1 MTQWIHRHQIPKIKE
16 LLNDFYNKN
25 VGTRAGYSAG
35 ATDEEEI
42 EQASLDFLTVNC
54 GKLWQNIT
62 DDSNL
67 NAEIINIFAQDF
79 IRQFWTNR
87 IGYDNPMAFYIKL
100 RGFMDQWLPV
110 WGQFYKEAVLDKNAF
125 ITSIGTVGVNA
136 TGLIH
141 VEGKSSG
148 GTTSE
153 GTNDSSTKGETSGAT
168 TAITS
173 STSDTKGSNAKD
185 DTSSSNTSVD
195 TSQITNGTDT
205 TTKNDTT
212 TTDTQNMQVTSDT
225 PQDRISTDFS
235 KGGKGTEPLSA
246 YNFNYASSAEGQ
258 HTLASADT
266 TGKDTVVH
274 STKVEGQDLTSVTGE
289 NHEKG
294 TINSTTTTNGK
305 NDSSTNG
312 YNYSITNGKTSLKVK
327 NHNKQNNDTTSQSAN
342 VTKSKSRGLP
352 LTQIAREF
360 DEMANG
366 AYLRIFIEAKKAGLF
381 LGVY

>member
-25 VGTRAGYSAG
+25 LGTRAGYSAG

-79 IRQFWTNR
+79 IRQFWNNR
-87 IGYDNPMAFYIKL
+87 IGYDNPMTFYIKL

-125 ITSIGTVGVNA
+125 ITSIGSVDVNA

-168 TAITS
+168 TSITS
-173 STSDTKGSNAKD
+173 SNSDTKGSNTKD

-212 TTDTQNMQVTSDT
+212 TTDTQNMEVTSDT

-258 HTLASADT
+258 HTLASSDT

-274 STKVEGQDLTSVTGE
+274 STKVEGQDYTSVTGE

-294 TINSTTTTNGK
+294 TINTTTTTNGK

-312 YNYSITNGKTSLKVK
+312 YNYSTTNGKTTLKVT
-327 NHNKQNNDTTSQSAN
+327 NNNNQNNDTTSQSAN
-342 VTKSKSRGLP
+342 VTNSKSRGLP

-366 AYLRIFIEAKKAGLF
+366 AYLRLFIEAKKAGLF

>member
-16 LLNDFYNKN
+16 LLNDFYTKN

-67 NAEIINIFAQDF
+67 NAEIINVFAQDF
-79 IRQFWTNR
+79 IRQFWNNR
-87 IGYDNPMAFYIKL
+87 IGYDTMAFYIKL
-100 RGFMDQWLPV
+100 RGFLDQWLPV

-125 ITSIGTVGVNA
+125 ITSIGSVDVNA

-173 STSDTKGSNAKD
+173 STSDTKGSTTKD

-235 KGGKGTEPLSA
+235 KGGKGTDPLSA

-312 YNYSITNGKTSLKVK
+312 YNSSTTNGKTTLKVTNK
-327 NHNKQNNDTTSQSAN
+327 NKQNNDTTSQSAN
-342 VTKSKSRGLP
+342 VTNSKSRSLP

-366 AYLRIFIEAKKAGLF
+366 AYLRLFIEAKKAGLF

>member
-79 IRQFWTNR
+79 IRQFWNNR
-87 IGYDNPMAFYIKL
+87 IGYDNPMVFYTKL

-125 ITSIGTVGVNA
+125 ITSIGTVGVNT

-173 STSDTKGSNAKD
+173 STSDTKGSNTKD

-205 TTKNDTT
+205 TTKNDST
-212 TTDTQNMQVTSDT
+212 TTDTQNMEVTSDT

-258 HTLASADT
+258 HTLASSDT

-274 STKVEGQDLTSVTGE
+274 STKVEGQDYTSVKGE

-312 YNYSITNGKTSLKVK
+312 YNYSTTSGKTTLKVTNK
-327 NHNKQNNDTTSQSAN
+327 NKQNNDTTSQSAN
-342 VTKSKSRGLP
+342 VTNSKSRGLP

-366 AYLRIFIEAKKAGLF
+366 TYLRIFIEAKKAGLF

>member
-25 VGTRAGYSAG
+25 VGIRAGYSAG
-35 ATDEEEI
+35 ATDVEEI

-79 IRQFWTNR
+79 VRQFWNNR
-87 IGYDNPMAFYIKL
+87 IAYSDTMSFYIKL
-100 RGFMDQWLPV
+100 RGFMDQWLPI

-125 ITSIGTVGVNA
+125 ITSIGTVDVN
-136 TGLIH
+136 TNGLIH

-153 GTNDSSTKGETSGAT
+153 GTNNSSVTVETSSAT
-168 TAITS
+168 KAITS
-173 STSDTKGSNAKD
+173 SNSDTKAANTTDAN
-185 DTSSSNTSVD
+185 SSSNTSVD

-205 TTKNDTT
+205 TTKNDNT

-225 PQDRISTDFS
+225 PQDSISTDFS

-246 YNFNYASSAEGQ
+246 YNFNYASSANGQ

-266 TGKDTVVH
+266 TGKDTVAH
-274 STKVEGQDLTSVTGE
+274 STKVEGHDHTSVTGE
-289 NHEKG
+289 NHQKD
-294 TINSTTTTNGK
+294 TINNTTNTNGK

-312 YNYSITNGKTSLKVK
+312 YNSTTTNGKTTLKGT
-327 NHNKQNNDTTSQSAN
+327 NENKQNNDTSSQSAN
-342 VTKSKSRGLP
+342 VTNSKSRGLT

-366 AYLRIFIEAKKAGLF
+366 AYLQIFIEAKKAGLF

>member
-79 IRQFWTNR
+79 IRQFWNNR

-125 ITSIGTVGVNA
+125 ITSIGSVDVNA

-173 STSDTKGSNAKD
+173 SNSDTKGSNTKD

-205 TTKNDTT
+205 TTKNDST
-212 TTDTQNMQVTSDT
+212 TTDTQNMEVTSDT

-246 YNFNYASSAEGQ
+246 YNFNYASSAEGH
-258 HTLASADT
+258 HTLASSDT

-274 STKVEGQDLTSVTGE
+274 STKVEGQDYTSVTGE

-294 TINSTTTTNGK
+294 TINTTTTTNGK

-312 YNYSITNGKTSLKVK
+312 YNYSTTNGKTTLKVTNK
-327 NHNKQNNDTTSQSAN
+327 NKQNNDTTSQSAN
-342 VTKSKSRGLP
+342 VTNSKSRGLP

>member
-16 LLNDFYNKN
+16 LLSDFYNKN
-25 VGTRAGYSAG
+25 VGRAGYSAG

-79 IRQFWTNR
+79 IRQFWNNR
-87 IGYDNPMAFYIKL
+87 IGYDNTMAFYIKL

-125 ITSIGTVGVNA
+125 VTSIGTVGVNA

-153 GTNDSSTKGETSGAT
+153 GTTDSSTKGETSSAT

-173 STSDTKGSNAKD
+173 SNSDTKGSNTKD

-212 TTDTQNMQVTSDT
+212 TTDTQNMEVTSDT

-246 YNFNYASSAEGQ
+246 YNFTYASSAEGQ
-258 HTLASADT
+258 HTLASSDT

-294 TINSTTTTNGK
+294 TINTTTTTNGK

-312 YNYSITNGKTSLKVK
+312 YNSSTTNGKTTLKVT
-327 NHNKQNNDTTSQSAN
+327 NDNKQNNDTTSQSAN
-342 VTKSKSRGLP
+342 VTNSKSRGLP

>member
-79 IRQFWTNR
+79 IRQFWNSR
-87 IGYDNPMAFYIKL
+87 IGYDNTMAFYIKL

-125 ITSIGTVGVNA
+125 VTSIGTVGVNA

-173 STSDTKGSNAKD
+173 STSDTKGSNTKD

-312 YNYSITNGKTSLKVK
+312 YNSSTTNGKTTLKVT
-327 NHNKQNNDTTSQSAN
+327 NDNKQNNDTTSQSAN
-342 VTKSKSRGLP
+342 VTNSKSRGLP